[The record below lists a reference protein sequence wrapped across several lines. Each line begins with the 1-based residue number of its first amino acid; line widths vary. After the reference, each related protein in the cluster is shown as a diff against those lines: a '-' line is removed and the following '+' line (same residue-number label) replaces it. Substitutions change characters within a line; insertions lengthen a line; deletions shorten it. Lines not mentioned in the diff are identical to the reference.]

1 MSKTMS
7 ARAVPVKAAPPRA
20 FSPPTTASKH
30 GYERNRD
37 LPRLVNMWPNEVA
50 AMQESDRSL
59 IVLRLMRA
67 LRAERRRGQHGA
79 WTYDLSRHAL
89 LLAAYRSERR
99 ELLHR
104 ELLDRVRLDRLPA
117 AAARAEHLAGR
128 ISIAQPRDNRAG
140 KTDPEGLACQTS
152 TVAPG

>member
-7 ARAVPVKAAPPRA
+7 ARVVPVKAAPPRA
-20 FSPPTTASKH
+20 CSPPTTASKH
-30 GYERNRD
+30 GYDRNRD
-37 LPRLVNMWPNEVA
+37 LPRLVNMWPSEVA
-50 AMQESDRSL
+50 ALQESDRSL

-104 ELLDRVRLDRLPA
+104 VLLDHLPA
-117 AAARAEHLAGR
+117 AAARAELPAGR
-128 ISIAQPRDNRAG
+128 ISMVQPHDNRAS
-140 KTDPEGLACQTS
+140 KTDPEGLVCQAS
-152 TVAPG
+152 TVVPAS